1 MKINLGARAVSGAL
15 LALTLGVAVLAGGCT
30 PSTSGSGGIPSAGPT
45 SGAAGPSSSE
55 PGAPSSSAPG
65 SNDPGS
71 GTTAP
76 PSPDAYAYAAC
87 MRDHGIDMADPDP
100 KTGLPTVGDSVDP
113 ESAAFK
119 EAHEA
124 CGDLLPGGIRG
135 QGDDTEL
142 DTYLEFAQCM
152 RKNGMP
158 DFPDPQPGSGEGMFP
173 GIDRNDPAFGKA
185 SEACQHILAGSDQ

>member
-1 MKINLGARAVSGAL
+1 MKIITSGARATSGAL
-15 LALTLGVAVLAGGCT
+15 LALTLGVAALVGGCT
-30 PSTSGSGGIPSAGPT
+30 AGTGDAGGIPSAGPV
-45 SGAAGPSSSE
+45 SSAPGPSS
-55 PGAPSSSAPG
+55 PGAPESSAPG
-65 SNDPGS
+65 SKEPGS
-71 GTTAP
+71 GTSAP
-76 PSPDAYAYAAC
+76 PTPDAYAYAAC
-87 MRDHGIDMADPDP
+87 MREHGIDMADPDP

-142 DTYLEFAQCM
+142 DAYLEFAQCM

-185 SEACQHILAGSDQ
+185 SEACQHLLAGSDQ